1 VSEDPRATSPD
12 PALRRESY
20 LRRYLRISPVPLAL
34 WRAIEAKYFAQ
45 AELADPVLDLGCG
58 FGEFAS
64 VFFDN
69 PVAAGIDIRRA
80 DLVRAIRGQRYKSL
94 CLADAR
100 EMPFLDETFATVIS
114 VSVLEHIPRLQEAV
128 AETYRVLRKGGAF
141 VFTATTPKF
150 NDFLFFNSVLKKAR
164 LSPLGRLYV
173 AVLTRAFNHASL
185 VSQEDWLSLLERTG
199 FQVEQQRLTISRRA
213 LVTFELTVPLATTS
227 QVRRLLLGNRGPR
240 RPDFL
245 VNFWERRL
253 AKYVDE
259 DEDDGCNLFVIA
271 RKP

>member
-1 VSEDPRATSPD
+1 MSCD
-12 PALRRESY
+12 PASGGRNY
-20 LRRYLRISPVPLAL
+20 LRGYLRIGPVPLAL
-34 WRAIEAKYFAQ
+34 WRSIEAKYFAQ
-45 AELADPVLDLGCG
+45 AELAEPLLDLGCG
-58 FGEFAS
+58 FGEFAN
-64 VFFDN
+64 VFFDK

-80 DLVRAIRGQRYKSL
+80 DLLQAIRGQRYKSL
-94 CLADAR
+94 ALADAR
-100 EMPFLDETFATVIS
+100 EMPFLSETFATVIS
-114 VSVLEHIPRLQEAV
+114 VSVLEHIPRLQAAV

-141 VFTATTPKF
+141 VFTATTPTF
-150 NDFLFFNSVLKKAR
+150 NDFLFYNSILKRAR

-173 AVLTRAFNHASL
+173 AVLTRAFKHASL
-185 VSQEDWLSLLERTG
+185 VSQEDWLSLLERVG
-199 FQVEQQRLTISRRA
+199 FHVEQHRLTISRRA
-213 LVTFELTVPLATTS
+213 LMAFDLTLPLAIPS
-227 QVRRLLLGNRGPR
+227 QISRLLLGSRGPR